1 MPGSA
6 TYTIAGQPVDEGAV
20 LRFHTPLVGHVAET
34 PDTADDL
41 VGEPLGA
48 RVALHHPAVGEHDLV
63 EALGAWV
70 GIQIAH
76 LRQERLRVD
85 ELPQDE
91 REREVVVAGRHHLVG
106 DPPHLHETLVRR
118 DDPALE
124 VDDEDPVGGGLER
137 GAQQEPASSARSFS
151 CLRSVGSLTIAS
163 NGLGTLGAVQEPR
176 GNRSRPA
183 RSGRA
188 NRSSARSGTGAP

>member
-34 PDTADDL
+34 PDTAADL

-137 GAQQEPASSARSFS
+137 GAQQRAGE
-151 CLRSVGSLTIAS
+151 LRPLLLVPE
-163 NGLGTLGAVQEPR
+163 VR
-176 GNRSRPA
+176 GFAHHRFQWSRHA
-183 RSGRA
+183 GGRP
-188 NRSSARSGTGAP
+188 GAPGQPVPPG